1 MGVNEILYPDLL
13 YVYLVSKIIFR
24 QLGPMNRCRQPY
36 IVAALALKEAGYD
49 VLILGTS
56 DGEGMAKMLGGKCT
70 NGG

>member
-1 MGVNEILYPDLL
+1 M
-13 YVYLVSKIIFR
+13 
-24 QLGPMNRCRQPY
+24 QLGPAVANALRCEVVKWLCPMNRCRQPY

-70 NGG
+70 NGGW

>member
-1 MGVNEILYPDLL
+1 
-13 YVYLVSKIIFR
+13 
-24 QLGPMNRCRQPY
+24 MNRCRQPY